1 MLVASVPAAPET
13 PLPLRTSTEIR
24 ERGRSGVTAG
34 PLWTRR
40 EPGSGRVPAGRWVS
54 TSPARIARATALA
67 TRAAMR
73 QGKGRLSGCTCSTDR
88 HGSPW
93 GRLLL
98 LPESRGVFVS
108 FEGADGSGKSTQAE
122 LLHAALAGE
131 GRDVVLTREP
141 GGTEL
146 GEAVRTLVLNGPV
159 MGAWAEAA
167 LFAASRAEHAEEV
180 IRPALERGAEVLCD
194 RYLDSSLAYQGIA
207 RGLGIDAVL
216 QLNLAVTGGL
226 LPDVTFLL
234 LLDPDVATGRHVD
247 PDRLEREG
255 TELQAKVD
263 AAYRELAERFRDRI
277 VTIDATREPEA
288 IAKEV
293 RERLRDRS

>member
-1 MLVASVPAAPET
+1 MT
-13 PLPLRTSTEIR
+13 
-24 ERGRSGVTAG
+24 
-34 PLWTRR
+34 
-40 EPGSGRVPAGRWVS
+40 
-54 TSPARIARATALA
+54 
-67 TRAAMR
+67 
-73 QGKGRLSGCTCSTDR
+73 
-88 HGSPW
+88 
-93 GRLLL
+93 
-98 LPESRGVFVS
+98 

-122 LLHAALAGE
+122 LLREALSAE

-146 GEAVRTLVLNGPV
+146 GERIRALLLDGPE

-167 LFAASRAEHAEEV
+167 LFAASRAQHVEEV
-180 IRPALERGAEVLCD
+180 IRPALRRGADVVCD
-194 RYLDSSLAYQGIA
+194 RYVDSSLAYQGIA

-216 QLNLAVTGGL
+216 QLNLAVTGEL

-234 LLDPDVATGRHVD
+234 LLDPGVATGRQAD

-263 AAYRELAERFRDRI
+263 AAYRALAKRFPERI
-277 VTIDATREPEA
+277 VTIDASGEPEA
-288 IAKEV
+288 IAREV